1 MASKAA
7 VNAGIWGQK
16 LREIMLHWNYYAR
29 ITLVGEVLP
38 EITNCVSLSEEKD
51 EYGLPRAQV
60 NFAYG
65 ENDLKLIAHGIAKC
79 QEILAAAGGKDSFVV
94 PDSAHLMGGCRM
106 GRDPSQSVVNEFCR
120 SHDIPNLYI
129 CDASVFVTSGAAN
142 PTETVM
148 ALAARTA
155 DHIIKQKGK

>member
-1 MASKAA
+1 M
-7 VNAGIWGQK
+7 
-16 LREIMLHWNYYAR
+16 
-29 ITLVGEVLP
+29 GEVLP
-38 EITNCVSLSEEKD
+38 DIQNCVTLSEEKD

-60 NFAYG
+60 HFSYG
-65 ENDLKLIAHGIAKC
+65 ANDQKLIAHGIDKC
-79 QEILAAAGGKDSFVV
+79 KEILAAAGGRDPFVV

-106 GRDPSQSVVNEFCR
+106 GKDPQNSVVNEFCR

-155 DHIIKQKGK
+155 ERIIREGKK

>member
-1 MASKAA
+1 
-7 VNAGIWGQK
+7 
-16 LREIMLHWNYYAR
+16 
-29 ITLVGEVLP
+29 
-38 EITNCVSLSEEKD
+38 
-51 EYGLPRAQV
+51 
-60 NFAYG
+60 
-65 ENDLKLIAHGIAKC
+65 
-79 QEILAAAGGKDSFVV
+79 V

-106 GRDPSQSVVNEFCR
+106 GVDPSTSVVNPFCR

-155 DHIIKQKGK
+155 HHIIKEGKR

>member
-1 MASKAA
+1 
-7 VNAGIWGQK
+7 
-16 LREIMLHWNYYAR
+16 
-29 ITLVGEVLP
+29 
-38 EITNCVSLSEEKD
+38 
-51 EYGLPRAQV
+51 
-60 NFAYG
+60 
-65 ENDLKLIAHGIAKC
+65 
-79 QEILAAAGGKDSFVV
+79 
-94 PDSAHLMGGCRM
+94 M